1 MAVRVGQRDMEKL
14 VVVVVTVLVLVT
26 VISFPGSVSVWVMV
40 DAGKVVVITV
50 VLAGIVTVV
59 PDWVTV
65 LAGNV

>member
-1 MAVRVGQRDMEKL
+1 MAVRVGQRDMERL

>member
-1 MAVRVGQRDMEKL
+1 MRVGQRDMERL

>member
-1 MAVRVGQRDMEKL
+1 MTVRVGQRDIERL

-26 VISFPGSVSVWVMV
+26 VISFPGSVSVWIMV

-65 LAGNV
+65 LAGKV